1 MSNQNTELAALH
13 AAIDRAGSQAALAR
27 ICGVTQTAVW
37 QWVHRMKRMPA
48 DYVLKAEQATGV
60 SCHELRPDIYPI
72 ERVRR
77 SRRGKVV
84 AA

>member
-1 MSNQNTELAALH
+1 MRNQTTEMAALH
-13 AAIDRAGSQAALAR
+13 AAIEIAGSQAALAR

-48 DYVLKAEQATGV
+48 DYVLKAEQSTGV
-60 SCHELRPDIYPI
+60 SCHELRPDIYPLD
-72 ERVRR
+72 RVRR
-77 SRRGKVV
+77 TKRAKAV